1 MQGSGVGPTLFVILT
16 LGLNTLSGTNEL
28 IKFADDTTLL
38 SLIHTAHVH
47 ARGRPLTHV
56 AAVARNNAKLC

>member
-1 MQGSGVGPTLFVILT
+1 LASFNHGFVQGSGVGPTLFVILT

-38 SLIHTAHVH
+38 SLIHTAHV
-47 ARGRPLTHV
+47 
-56 AAVARNNAKLC
+56 AAVAHNNAKLC